1 MYIDPWD
8 MYDSWKASPYEG
20 EDDDYYDE
28 EDNPFYYD
36 MIDAKLSSPREDW

>member
-8 MYDSWKASPYEG
+8 MYDTWKASPYED
-20 EDDDYYDE
+20 EENNYYDE

-36 MIDAKLSSPREDW
+36 MIDAKLSSPKEDW

>member
-1 MYIDPWD
+1 MTINSWNK
-8 MYDSWKASPYEG
+8 YDDWKSNPYEY
-20 EDDDYYDE
+20 EDNNYYDE